1 LRPVLIW
8 VALAAALAVPVA
20 AAALSPLL
28 AWRDA
33 VYIAAGL
40 AGVVALALMLLQ
52 PLLAGGYL
60 PGLGVRAGRRVHAW
74 VGAGIVLAVVVHV
87 AALWVTSPPD
97 VVDALLLRSATPF
110 SVWGVVAMG
119 AVFATALLALLRGQ
133 LRLLVFRL
141 CHLALAVVIVVGSV
155 VHALL
160 IDGTME
166 VVSKVVLCVLVG
178 AALAKVLVDA
188 RLVAGVRRLAGR
200 ERRGAA
206 PLAKTEA

>member
-1 LRPVLIW
+1 MRPVLIW

>member
-1 LRPVLIW
+1 LRAVLTW
-8 VALAAALAVPVA
+8 AALAAALAVPVA
-20 AAALSPLL
+20 AAAMSPLL

-40 AGVVALALMLLQ
+40 AGVVAFALMLLQ

-60 PGLGVRAGRRVHAW
+60 PGLGIRAGRRLHAW
-74 VGAGIVLAVVVHV
+74 VGGGIVLAVVVHV

-97 VVDALLLRSATPF
+97 VLDALLFRSATAF
-110 SVWGVVAMG
+110 SAWGVVAMW
-119 AVFATALLALLRGQ
+119 AVFATALLAVLRGR
-133 LRLLVFRL
+133 LRLLVWRL

-178 AALAKVLVDA
+178 VALATVLVDA

-200 ERRGAA
+200 DRRGAA
-206 PLAKTEA
+206 PLAKTEG